1 MEKLEQFTDKI
12 TGGDLLGEIIV
23 AAIILVIV
31 AIISHLITRWIKRLA
46 SRDSNS
52 LPQSTFFINIARFII
67 WALGICLVADVC
79 FDVNMTAVMAALGVG
94 GIALSLGLQDTLL
107 NLIGG
112 VQITFMRIVQPGD
125 NIQVGGNKG
134 IVQDINWRQTRIKN
148 RQDETVII
156 PNSVISKNSVVHL
169 PPPEQISVLFVVTA
183 QINSKENL
191 DNMADEIVKR
201 AHDTALEYAGIV
213 SEPAIL
219 FTEVSE
225 YGLNGNVTLE
235 IDDAAKATVVSDAI
249 TRAIAPV
256 VR

>member
-1 MEKLEQFTDKI
+1 MEELGQFTDQI
-12 TGGDLLGEIIV
+12 TGGYLLGRIIV

-31 AIISHLITRWIKRLA
+31 AIISHLTTKWIKHLVA
-46 SRDSNS
+46 RDSND
-52 LPQSTFFINIARFII
+52 LPQSTFFINIARCII
-67 WALGICLVADVC
+67 WALGICIVADAC
-79 FDVNMTAVMAALGVG
+79 FDVNMTAVVAALGIG
-94 GIALSLGLQDTLL
+94 GIALSLGLQDTLS

-112 VQITFMRIVQPGD
+112 MQITFMRIVQPGD

-134 IVQDINWRQTRIKN
+134 VVQDINWRQTRIKN
-148 RQDETVII
+148 RLNETVII

-183 QINSKENL
+183 QTEL
-191 DNMADEIVKR
+191 DEIADAVAQR

-213 SEPAIL
+213 AEPVVL

-225 YGLNGNVTLE
+225 YGLNGKVTLE
-235 IDDAAKATVVSDAI
+235 IDTASEATAVSDAI

>member
-12 TGGDLLGEIIV
+12 TGENLLGEVIV
-23 AAIILVIV
+23 AVVILVAV
-31 AIISHLITRWIKRLA
+31 AIISHLVTRWIKRLA
-46 SRDSNS
+46 ARDSNN
-52 LPQSTFFINIARFII
+52 LPQSTFFVNIARFII

-79 FDVNMTAVMAALGVG
+79 FDVNMTAVMAALGIG

-107 NLIGG
+107 NLMGG
-112 VQITFMRIVQPGD
+112 VQITFMRIVRPGD

-134 IVQDINWRQTRIKN
+134 VVQDINWRHTRIKN
-148 RQDETVII
+148 RLDETVII

-169 PPPEQISVLFVVTA
+169 PPPEQISVVFVVTA
-183 QINSKENL
+183 QTSTQADL
-191 DNMADEIVKR
+191 DAIADDIAKR
-201 AHDTALEYAGIV
+201 ARETALEHANIV
-213 SEPAIL
+213 AEPVVL

-235 IDDAAKATVVSDAI
+235 IDNAAKATVVSDAI